1 MEYGSGVAQVRT
13 ASCSDP
19 ALIWEF
25 GMRISDFNAEPRP
38 IRNPRSEIRNMNDL
52 PRASLY
58 EKALVLL
65 GSRHKYICEGTS
77 MNPTLRDGEVVLVDR
92 EATTIEV
99 GDIVVAKHPI
109 EQSSEVVKRVSRINE
124 RGHYFLIGDN
134 PDDSTDS
141 RHYGAVTRE
150 YIKGKVVARMGS

>member
-1 MEYGSGVAQVRT
+1 MKELPK
-13 ASCSDP
+13 ASFVEM
-19 ALIWEF
+19 AKVLF
-25 GMRISDFNAEPRP
+25 GTRF
-38 IRNPRSEIRNMNDL
+38 
-52 PRASLY
+52 
-58 EKALVLL
+58 
-65 GSRHKYICEGTS
+65 KYICEGPS

-92 EATTIEV
+92 DADIEV

-109 EQSSEVVKRVSRINE
+109 EQISEVVKRVERINE

-150 YIKGKVVARMGS
+150 YIKGKVVARMG